1 MSAVTSAETVAMG
14 RSVLTEDARVIMVPE
29 LVTRGDDWV
38 LVTRVMVEVDGL
50 CVISFCWTVDEF
62 HMTRCTAGAVS
73 FGKSSLCFFTR
84 FPVVLVVVAAWPCP
98 YRWCWWWP

>member
-1 MSAVTSAETVAMG
+1 MG
-14 RSVLTEDARVIMVPE
+14 RWRLLLLALLLLLLLALHVLHMPLLGGCLKLLDE
-29 LVTRGDDWV
+29 LHTA
-38 LVTRVMVEVDGL
+38 
-50 CVISFCWTVDEF
+50 S
-62 HMTRCTAGAVS
+62 CTAGAVS